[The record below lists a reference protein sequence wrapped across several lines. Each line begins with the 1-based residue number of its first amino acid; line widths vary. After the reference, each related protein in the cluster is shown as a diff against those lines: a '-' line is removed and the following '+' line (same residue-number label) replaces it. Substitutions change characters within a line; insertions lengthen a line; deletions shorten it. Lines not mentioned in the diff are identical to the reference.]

1 MSLKPVLRPD
11 ASPKATRAKV
21 RRRKASGLRRRATA
35 GTPPCRRPN
44 AWQRGR
50 RKGSVTIRPAAARV
64 RRSVALSFIVI
75 AQGNELNFPSKLR
88 RTILCLPLIFW
99 IADRAEAAPAMQAG
113 SGSGAQR
120 VAISVP
126 EFERCQGFDILLGGQ
141 TWRVACERVV
151 TAPGVRYWEGHVDG
165 APAHKLS
172 LQIRPEG
179 VSGLLD
185 LPDRPLRLGLVDGVQ
200 WLLDT
205 PAADLRAELADTPP
219 PLFVLR
225 TPQSATEA
233 ATLAGQ
239 TDTPDLPSGRHA
251 SDAPAAVA
259 YPVALNLAD
268 LAAVEPGGQ
277 VDLALPGMQHGI
289 TYERTTVSP
298 TGTSTWIGYLTQY
311 GRDYPVVLT
320 YGVDG
325 SATGSV
331 QGPSGE
337 WLLTGTSGKTWL
349 VDTSASGIRHNP
361 GAKDDDAL
369 PPPQAA
375 ADISAFAAGATA
387 SAGSATA
394 IATADTAATN
404 TVIDVL
410 VLYTP
415 GLVSRYG
422 GQAGAA
428 TRIDHFISLANQ
440 AYSSGNVGITLRR
453 VGMQVIDIADNTGN
467 SATLDL
473 LRRASGAFSAIPA
486 LRNATGADGVML
498 VRPFDMAGQGGN
510 CGVGYVGGYG
520 GSPMSAYAELAYA
533 VVSEGNDTKGQP
545 YYCTDTTFAH
555 ELGHNM
561 GLMHDRATVASQG
574 GGNGALPYAFG
585 YGKSGQFGTIMS
597 YIHPVVVRFS
607 NPNDTSCNGPCGIDS
622 TDAANS
628 ADNARA
634 LGITRSAFSAFR
646 ATTTQASVSIAGIV
660 TIDGKAAVNVPILAG
675 GTPCATT
682 SSTGAYACTFAA
694 GWSGTVAASAANVT
708 FTPSS
713 QAFSNVQQSAS
724 RNFVGV
730 TRTVSITGT
739 ATVGGKLASG
749 VTVTAGSTGCGTTT
763 STGTFACKVAYGWS
777 GSVSATSAAATFTS
791 VALTS
796 VTANRTIQLIG
807 TARPTSFPIKGT
819 VRVNG
824 IATAGVTITANN
836 VTCGTTN
843 AAGAYTCTVAARS
856 SGVLKAAFA
865 GAGFSP
871 SARSYTDIAAA
882 FTQNFEG
889 TRPQVAITGAV
900 TVKGVRRA
908 GVAVQAGGTA
918 CGVTNAAGEFACS
931 RPKAWSGRVLAPS
944 ISTAMYV
951 DVVNLS
957 APIRVT
963 LAQR

>member
-1 MSLKPVLRPD
+1 
-11 ASPKATRAKV
+11 
-21 RRRKASGLRRRATA
+21 
-35 GTPPCRRPN
+35 
-44 AWQRGR
+44 
-50 RKGSVTIRPAAARV
+50 
-64 RRSVALSFIVI
+64 
-75 AQGNELNFPSKLR
+75 LNFPSKLR
-88 RTILCLPLIFW
+88 RTILCLPFIFW
-99 IADRAEAAPAMQAG
+99 IADHAGAAPALQAG
-113 SGSGAQR
+113 SEAGAQR
-120 VAISVP
+120 VSVSRS
-126 EFERCQGFDILLGGQ
+126 EFERCQGIDIQLGEQ
-141 TWRVACERVV
+141 SWHIVCERLVA
-151 TAPGVRYWEGHVDG
+151 APGTRYWEGHVDG

-185 LPDRPLRLGLVDGVQ
+185 LPERPLRLGLVDGVQ

-205 PAADLRAELADTPP
+205 PAADLHAELAIAPP

-225 TPQSATEA
+225 DPQPA
-233 ATLAGQ
+233 AADDILPAHVDTRDQAAGQ
-239 TDTPDLPSGRHA
+239 VSP
-251 SDAPAAVA
+251 DAPDAVA
-259 YPVALNLAD
+259 YPVTLNLAD
-268 LAAVEPGGQ
+268 LAAVEPGEQ

-298 TGTSTWIGYLTQY
+298 AGTSTWIGYLTQY

-320 YGVDG
+320 YGTDG
-325 SATGSV
+325 STTGSI

-349 VDTSASGIRHNP
+349 VDTAASGIRHNP

-369 PPPQAA
+369 PPPHAAAGIGAVAA
-375 ADISAFAAGATA
+375 ADTA
-387 SAGSATA
+387 STGTATTLA
-394 IATADTAATN
+394 AADTAATN
-404 TVIDVL
+404 TIIDVL
-410 VLYTP
+410 ILYTP
-415 GLVSRYG
+415 GFVSRYG
-422 GQAGAA
+422 GEVGAA

-440 AYSSGNVGITLRR
+440 AYGNGGIGITLRR
-453 VGMQVIDIADNTGN
+453 VGMQPIDLADNTGN

-473 LRRASGAFSAIPA
+473 LRRASGAFTSIPA
-486 LRNATGADGVML
+486 LRNATGADGVLL

-520 GSPMSAYAELAYA
+520 GSSMSAYSELAYA
-533 VVSEGNDTKGQP
+533 VVSEGKDTKGQP

-574 GGNGALPYAFG
+574 GGSGALPYAFG

-607 NPNDTSCNGPCGIDS
+607 NPLDTACSGPCGVDGS
-622 TDAANS
+622 DAANS

-660 TIDGKAAVNVPILAG
+660 TIDGKAAANVPVLADG
-675 GTPCATT
+675 SPCATT

-694 GWSGTVAASAANVT
+694 GWSGTIAPSASNVT
-708 FTPSS
+708 FTPTS
-713 QAFSNVQQSAS
+713 QAYSNLQQSAS
-724 RNFVGV
+724 RNFTGV
-730 TRTVSITGT
+730 TRTVSITGL
-739 ATVGGKLASG
+739 AMVAGKPASG
-749 VTVTAGSTGCGTTT
+749 VTVSAGSTGCGTTT

-777 GSVSATSAAATFTS
+777 GNVTATSASATFGA

-796 VTANRTIQLIG
+796 VTSNRTIQLTG
-807 TARPTSFPIKGT
+807 TAIPTSVAVKGT

-836 VTCGTTN
+836 VACGVTN
-843 AAGAYTCTVAARS
+843 ATGAYTCTIAARS
-856 SGVLKAAFA
+856 SGILKASYA
-865 GAGFSP
+865 GTSFSP
-871 SARSYTDIAAA
+871 SARSYSGIVAA

-889 TRPQVAITGAV
+889 TRPQVAISGMV
-900 TVKGVRRA
+900 TVKGLRRA
-908 GVAVQAGGTA
+908 GIAVQAGGTA
-918 CGVTNAAGEFACS
+918 CGVTNASGEFACS
-931 RPKAWSGRVLAPS
+931 RPKAWSGRIAAPS
-944 ISTAMYV
+944 ISTSMFV
-951 DVVNLS
+951 NVVNLS

>member
-1 MSLKPVLRPD
+1 MPPPERMAAGPSVGIRHPRPQQRGFD
-11 ASPKATRAKV
+11 AASPR
-21 RRRKASGLRRRATA
+21 
-35 GTPPCRRPN
+35 
-44 AWQRGR
+44 
-50 RKGSVTIRPAAARV
+50 
-64 RRSVALSFIVI
+64 LSSCF

-88 RTILCLPLIFW
+88 RTILCLPFIFW
-99 IADRAEAAPAMQAG
+99 AADRADATPALQAG
-113 SGSGAQR
+113 SEAGAQR
-120 VAISVP
+120 VSVSLP
-126 EFERCQGFDILLGGQ
+126 EFQRCENVDIVLGEQ
-141 TWRVACERVV
+141 TWRAACERVV
-151 TAPGVRYWEGHVDG
+151 AAPGVRYWEGHVDG
-165 APAHKLS
+165 APAHKLN
-172 LQIRPEG
+172 LQLRPEG
-179 VSGLLD
+179 VTGLID

-205 PAADLRAELADTPP
+205 PAADLRAELADVPP

-225 TPQSATEA
+225 AAGPATATETPPEHA
-233 ATLAGQ
+233 
-239 TDTPDLPSGRHA
+239 DTPDLPAGRL
-251 SDAPAAVA
+251 SPDAPAAVA
-259 YPVALNLAD
+259 YPVTLNLAD
-268 LAAVEPGGQ
+268 LASIEPGGQ

-311 GRDYPVVLT
+311 GKDYPVILT

-337 WLLTGTSGKTWL
+337 WLVTGTPGNTWL
-349 VDTSASGIRHNP
+349 VDTAASGIRHNP
-361 GAKDDDAL
+361 GAKDEDAL
-369 PPPQAA
+369 PPPHAA
-375 ADISAFAAGATA
+375 GIATTAAGATVA
-387 SAGSATA
+387 STTTTTVA
-394 IATADTAATN
+394 ATADTATAN

-415 GLVSRYG
+415 GLAARYG
-422 GQAGAA
+422 GEAGAA

-440 AYSSGNVGITLRR
+440 AYSNGNVGITLRR
-453 VGMQVIDIADNTGN
+453 VGMQVVDVADNTGN

-473 LRRASGAFSAIPA
+473 LRRASGAFTSIPA
-486 LRNATGADGVML
+486 LRNATGADGVLL

-520 GSPMSAYAELAYA
+520 GSSMSAYADLAYA

-574 GGNGALPYAFG
+574 GGSGALPYAFG

-607 NPNDTSCNGPCGIDS
+607 NPDDTSCNGPCGIDNA
-622 TDAANS
+622 DVANS

-646 ATTTQASVSIAGIV
+646 ATTTQASVSVAGIV
-660 TIDGKAAVNVPILAG
+660 TIDGKAAANVPVLAN
-675 GTPCATT
+675 GTQCAST

-694 GWSGTVAASAANVT
+694 GWSGTVAASANNIT
-708 FTPSS
+708 FTPTS
-713 QAFSNVQQSAS
+713 QAYSNLQQSAS

-730 TRTVSITGT
+730 TRTVAITGT

-763 STGTFACKVAYGWS
+763 STGTFACKVALGWS
-777 GSVSATSAAATFTS
+777 GSVSATSATATFTP

-796 VTANRTIQLIG
+796 VTANKTIQLIG
-807 TARPTSFPIKGT
+807 TAKPTSFAIKGT

-824 IATAGVTITANN
+824 IATGGVTITANN
-836 VTCGTTN
+836 VACGTTN
-843 AAGAYTCTVAARS
+843 SAGAYTCTIAARS
-856 SGVLKAAFA
+856 SGVLKAAYA
-865 GAGFSP
+865 GTTFSP
-871 SARSYTDIAAA
+871 SARSYTNIAAA
-882 FTQNFEG
+882 FMQNFEG

-918 CGVTNAAGEFACS
+918 CGVTNVAGEFACS
-931 RPKAWSGRVLAPS
+931 RPKAWSGRILAPS
-944 ISTAMYV
+944 VSTAMYL

>member
-1 MSLKPVLRPD
+1 MPRMHPPEFPIELK
-11 ASPKATRAKV
+11 
-21 RRRKASGLRRRATA
+21 
-35 GTPPCRRPN
+35 
-44 AWQRGR
+44 
-50 RKGSVTIRPAAARV
+50 
-64 RRSVALSFIVI
+64 
-75 AQGNELNFPSKLR
+75 
-88 RTILCLPLIFW
+88 
-99 IADRAEAAPAMQAG
+99 ADRAGGAEARVFEMLADELDGGYTVFHRVRWLDRPE
-113 SGSGAQR
+113 SGAPYDGECDFLIAHPERGLLVLEVKGGR
-120 VAISVP
+120 VGVDATNGQWVSVDRDGERHSIRDPFHQANESKHVLKRKLLSTRYWAGRNVPIGHAVVLPDSSKRGASIADGSLDVTLDAEDLTRLDEAIERLFGYWRLQPDADWRAHGVATLERLFVHRDFARVPLGTQLKQHEP
-126 EFERCQGFDILLGGQ
+126 EF
-141 TWRVACERVV
+141 
-151 TAPGVRYWEGHVDG
+151 
-165 APAHKLS
+165 
-172 LQIRPEG
+172 
-179 VSGLLD
+179 
-185 LPDRPLRLGLVDGVQ
+185 LRLTQ
-200 WLLDT
+200 
-205 PAADLRAELADTPP
+205 E
-219 PLFVLR
+219 
-225 TPQSATEA
+225 QS
-233 ATLAGQ
+233 G
-239 TDTPDLPSGRHA
+239 
-251 SDAPAAVA
+251 
-259 YPVALNLAD
+259 
-268 LAAVEPGGQ
+268 
-277 VDLALPGMQHGI
+277 
-289 TYERTTVSP
+289 
-298 TGTSTWIGYLTQY
+298 
-311 GRDYPVVLT
+311 
-320 YGVDG
+320 
-325 SATGSV
+325 
-331 QGPSGE
+331 
-337 WLLTGTSGKTWL
+337 
-349 VDTSASGIRHNP
+349 
-361 GAKDDDAL
+361 
-369 PPPQAA
+369 
-375 ADISAFAAGATA
+375 
-387 SAGSATA
+387 
-394 IATADTAATN
+394 
-404 TVIDVL
+404 
-410 VLYTP
+410 
-415 GLVSRYG
+415 
-422 GQAGAA
+422 
-428 TRIDHFISLANQ
+428 
-440 AYSSGNVGITLRR
+440 
-453 VGMQVIDIADNTGN
+453 
-467 SATLDL
+467 TLDL